1 MGGLSGS
8 IQRLA
13 GSAWGQVK
21 GPLYRNAFFIM
32 FSSVISS
39 GLGFFFWLVVA
50 RFFRST
56 NDVGWAV
63 TLFQTISFVATLGL
77 LGLGVALV
85 RFLPET
91 EKKVPLVN
99 ASLTIVGIGAILLT
113 VVFLVGLPLWA
124 KDFTAILES
133 PVYLIALLFTS
144 AALAFAPILDQAG
157 IALRRADVLAWR
169 TLLFSILKIPLAVV
183 FAMIAITSGRIGVFM
198 AIALAFV
205 ASTAIEGLIFLPRIL
220 PGFRPWPEMDFAH
233 VGPMVRFSLGNYA
246 AASIGGAGA
255 LLLPLLIVNAL
266 GPDKGTEQAAF
277 FYIATIVAGL
287 LYIIPNATFT
297 SFYAEASQR
306 NANRPADER
315 KAILLSLALL
325 VPGIAVLWI
334 FAFQMLTWFGE
345 PAYASGAVG
354 ALHILVFASI
364 PAFLNS
370 ILSTRVRIRKETRP
384 LIIASSISTV
394 VTLGAGY
401 LLLISNGID
410 GLAIAYVLGAA
421 AATPYYWLVARKP
434 FEAEPLRPVEPIPA
448 GPPE

>member
-13 GSAWGQVK
+13 GNAWGQVK
-21 GPLYRNAFFIM
+21 KPLYRNAFFIM
-32 FSSVISS
+32 FSSVIGS

-50 RFFRST
+50 RFFKST

-63 TLFQTISFVATLGL
+63 TLFQTVSFVATLGL

-99 ASLTIVGIGAILLT
+99 ACLTIVGMGAILLT

-124 KDFTAILES
+124 KDFTSILES
-133 PVYLIALLFTS
+133 PAYLIAILVTS
-144 AALAFAPILDQAG
+144 VALAFAPILDQVA
-157 IALRRADVLAWR
+157 IAMRRADVFAWR
-169 TLLFSILKIPLAVV
+169 TLVFSLLKIPLAIV
-183 FAMIAITSGRIGVFM
+183 FAMFALTSGRIGIFM

-205 ASTAIEGLIFLPRIL
+205 ASTAVEGLIFLPRIL

-246 AASIGGAGA
+246 ATSIGGAGA
-255 LLLPLLIVNAL
+255 FLLPLLIVNVL
-266 GPDKGTEQAAF
+266 GPDAGTEQAAF
-277 FYIATIVAGL
+277 FYIATVVAGL

-306 NANRPADER
+306 DANRPADER

-325 VPGIAVLWI
+325 APGVAVLWI

-345 PAYASGAVG
+345 PAYAAGAVG
-354 ALHILVFASI
+354 ALHILVFASV

-370 ILSTRVRIRKETRP
+370 ILGTRVRIRKETRP
-384 LIIASSISTV
+384 LIIGAAISTV

-401 LLLISNGID
+401 LLLLAYGID
-410 GLAIAYVLGAA
+410 GLAVAYVLGMAA
-421 AATPYYWLVARKP
+421 STPYYWLVARKP
-434 FEAEPLRPVEPIPA
+434 FEAEPLPPVEPTPA